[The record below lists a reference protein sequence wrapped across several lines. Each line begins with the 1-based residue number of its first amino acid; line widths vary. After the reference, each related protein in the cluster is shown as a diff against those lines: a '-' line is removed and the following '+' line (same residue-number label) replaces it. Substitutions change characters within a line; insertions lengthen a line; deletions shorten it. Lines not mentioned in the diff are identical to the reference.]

1 MPCVRWMI
9 GTLLG
14 KRFYP
19 YSYHF
24 TIDLLT
30 VPLLFSFS
38 DSVQEEFMK
47 MLTVQVQ
54 CSFLTFITPTEQHG
68 DVDYTIDLS
77 TE

>member
-19 YSYHF
+19 YSYHS
-24 TIDLLT
+24 TIDSWT
-30 VPLLFSFS
+30 VPLSFSFS

-47 MLTVQVQ
+47 MLTVQVETTL
-54 CSFLTFITPTEQHG
+54 LTFIKRTVLHR
-68 DVDYTIDLS
+68 DVDYTIDIS

>member
-19 YSYHF
+19 YSYHSI
-24 TIDLLT
+24 IDSWT
-30 VPLLFSFS
+30 VPLPFSFS

-47 MLTVQVQ
+47 MLTVQVET
-54 CSFLTFITPTEQHG
+54 SLLTFITRTVRHG
-68 DVDYTIDLS
+68 DLDYTIDVS